1 MELPRELHYRIIV
14 DAATELPIGSPSFSS
29 VDPARRH
36 SGKEREEIGLSG
48 RRPICLDMARNG
60 SSIREPR
67 SPESRRVAGTSSSN
81 DPLIAREALDD
92 GSLGRHP
99 GTEGSPQPC

>member
-1 MELPRELHYRIIV
+1 METKEVPPRSKSQPERSGRPRIGGSGTPRELHYRIIV
-14 DAATELPIGSPSFSS
+14 DAATELPIGSPSISS

-48 RRPICLDMARNG
+48 RRPMCLDMARNG

-67 SPESRRVAGTSSSN
+67 SPEV
-81 DPLIAREALDD
+81 E
-92 GSLGRHP
+92 
-99 GTEGSPQPC
+99 ESPEPPPQTIP